1 MDKETGLKIATIGG
15 LGRMRPAPG
24 TWGSAF
30 AVVLG
35 LGLYYIGHVWLLA
48 AGFFVAAVFGLGAI
62 AAATKGDADPDRQD
76 IIIDE
81 VAGQLLALLFPAIG
95 FYMAGLPSSSFP
107 YPGWVSAFICFRLFD
122 IWKPWIIGQADRR
135 GDAIGVM
142 LDDIYAGLFAG
153 VVTIGLAALAHGV
166 FM

>member
-1 MDKETGLKIATIGG
+1 MDKETGLQIATLGG
-15 LGRMRPAPG
+15 LGKMKPAPG
-24 TWGSAF
+24 TWGSAA
-30 AVVLG
+30 AVVIG
-35 LGLYYIGHVWLLA
+35 LGLYHMGHVWLLV
-48 AGFFVAAVFGLGAI
+48 AGFVVAAVFGLAAI

-81 VAGQLLALLFPAIG
+81 VAGQLLALCFPAFG
-95 FYMAGLPSSSFP
+95 FYMAGLPASSFP
-107 YPGWVSAFICFRLFD
+107 YPGWVAAFVCFRIFD

-142 LDDIYAGLFAG
+142 LDDLYAGLFAG
-153 VVTIGLAALAHGV
+153 IATIALAALSHGV